1 MKTITK
7 AIVPALSLAL
17 LMSCGAGQKEKAGAL
32 GDKKVE
38 LEKLKTDRGKL
49 NEKIAILEGEIAKLD
64 TSASTQ
70 KPKLVSLTTVAQ
82 ANFVH
87 YLTLQ
92 GFVDQK
98 NISYITPSGQPGQ
111 IKAIYVKQGDHIRK
125 GQLVLKLDNDVAM
138 QNVNSIKQQLNSIN
152 AQLALAKSVYSRQ
165 KNLWDQNIG
174 TEVQLLQAKTNVETL
189 EGQLKTVQAS
199 VKAAEVQANQS
210 NVYSNVNGVVDDVTA
225 HVGETFNG
233 NPAGGG
239 YIRIVNNGDT
249 RVSVTIPENYASK
262 VNRGDRV
269 KVLLPDNNKSFD
281 GIISFISQSIG
292 ATTRGFVAEIRV
304 PSGIS
309 VKPNQTAVVNIID
322 YTSANAIS
330 VPLNTVQNDED
341 GKYVLVAVKQNN
353 ELVAQKKRVT
363 IGQFSNDSVEIKQ
376 GLQPGESLITGGY
389 QGVFEGQQ
397 LTTKAE

>member
-7 AIVPALSLAL
+7 AIVPIIALAF

-38 LEKLKTDRGKL
+38 LEKLKTEKGKL
-49 NEKIAILEGEIAKLD
+49 DEKIAVLEEEIAKLD

-70 KPKLVSLTTVAQ
+70 KPKLVSVAPVGKVD
-82 ANFVH
+82 FIH

-92 GFVDQK
+92 GFIDQK
-98 NISYITPSGQPGQ
+98 NISYITPPGQPGQ

-125 GQLVLKLDNDVAM
+125 GQLILKLDNDVAM
-138 QNVNSIKQQLNSIN
+138 QNVNAIKQQLNSIN

-189 EGQLKTVQAS
+189 EGQLKAVQAS
-199 VKAAEVQANQS
+199 VKAAEVQADQS

-239 YIRIVNNGDT
+239 YIRIVNNGET
-249 RVSVTIPENYASK
+249 RVTVTIPENYASK
-262 VNRGDRV
+262 VSKGEKV
-269 KVLLPDNNKSFD
+269 KVLLPDNNTTFD
-281 GIISFISQSIG
+281 GTISFISQSIG
-292 ATTRGFVAEIRV
+292 ATTRGFTAEIKV
-304 PSGIS
+304 PNGIA

-322 YTSANAIS
+322 YTSRDAIS
-330 VPLNTVQNDED
+330 VPLNTVQNDEN
-341 GKYVLVAVKQNN
+341 GKYVLIAVKQKDGM
-353 ELVAQKKRVT
+353 VAHKKTVS
-363 IGQFSNDSVEIKQ
+363 IGLLSNDSVEIKQ
-376 GLQPGESLITGGY
+376 GLQPGDLLITGGY
-389 QGVFEGQQ
+389 LGVFEGQP
-397 LTTKAE
+397 LTTKAD